1 MQIRKGMRPQQVR
14 EQFREQVG
22 EEMDQYHVLERYEAD
37 EALVNFLD
45 QLLRSRG
52 HCDAPSGIRGMTSQQ
67 LWPLVSRRKRRRLL
81 DRALA
86 AVELG
91 GNAQLAI
98 QALQVVPYCVAA
110 NNLLCLLFYIYM
122 VVVAPLREKNRA
134 PSMVRRS
141 PGLVSRRVA

>member
-1 MQIRKGMRPQQVR
+1 MQITKVMRPDQVR
-14 EQFREQVG
+14 EQRAAG
-22 EEMDQYHVLERYEAD
+22 EMDQYHVLERCEAD

-52 HCDAPSGIRGMTSQQ
+52 HCDAPSGIRGLTSQQ
-67 LWPLVSRRKRRRLL
+67 LWPLVSRKKRRRLL

-91 GNAQLAI
+91 GKAQLAI

-110 NNLLCLLFYIYM
+110 NNLLCPA
-122 VVVAPLREKNRA
+122 VGVLRWWWLR
-134 PSMVRRS
+134 
-141 PGLVSRRVA
+141 